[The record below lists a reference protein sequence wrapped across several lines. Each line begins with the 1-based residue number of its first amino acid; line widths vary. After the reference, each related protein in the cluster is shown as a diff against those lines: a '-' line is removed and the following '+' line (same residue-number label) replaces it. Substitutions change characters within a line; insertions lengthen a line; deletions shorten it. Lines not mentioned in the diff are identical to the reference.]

1 MRADL
6 HVHSARS
13 HDGVLDR
20 AAIAAAAKAKGIAA
34 VAVCDHD
41 KSPQAGDFPAKVE
54 GGVLFIPAI
63 EYSTERGH
71 LLGLFLTRPVAE
83 PPTGKRM
90 AFADAAA
97 EIRAAG
103 GLAVLAHPFEQADDF
118 AARAREIEPLLP
130 HLDGIEVFNS
140 RADYKHGGANAAAA
154 QFAAAHG
161 GQRRAPRR
169 RGGKRVY

>member
-63 EYSTERGH
+63 EYSTGICS
-71 LLGLFLTRPVAE
+71 GCFSPAPSPSRPRASAWRL
-83 PPTGKRM
+83 PT
-90 AFADAAA
+90 
-97 EIRAAG
+97 
-103 GLAVLAHPFEQADDF
+103 
-118 AARAREIEPLLP
+118 
-130 HLDGIEVFNS
+130 
-140 RADYKHGGANAAAA
+140 
-154 QFAAAHG
+154 
-161 GQRRAPRR
+161 QRRRSAQQA
-169 RGGKRVY
+169 GLQF